1 MRVTNNL
8 LFQQALKGTQNT
20 LSQINEQNRVISSGL
35 RVEKPS
41 DDPTSVGEIMRSS
54 SGIRA
59 LEQYRRNL
67 NTADSRL
74 SVEDGVLE
82 KITGALTRAKELA
95 ISQGGSGTS
104 SAATRKVTQKE
115 IDGIRDFI
123 IELGNTQHSGSY
135 LFGGQYADS
144 RPFSGA
150 GIDPTRPPSGT
161 IEVEGGAGVHYAAN
175 HDGTELL
182 VDTGIL
188 DALENLSTGLNND
201 SDTEIHSAIAEL
213 DEAFDGIQE
222 LVGEL
227 GSRMTQVDNALT
239 NLDALEVNLM
249 TFRSELQDAD
259 LEEAIT
265 ELMNRQISYQAA
277 MMANSRI
284 LNNTLS
290 DYLR

>member
-1 MRVTNNL
+1 MRVTNDL
-8 LFQQALKGTQNT
+8 LFQQALRGTQNT
-20 LSQINEQNRVISSGL
+20 LSEINEQNRIISSGL
-35 RVEKPS
+35 RVDKPS

-67 NTADSRL
+67 NTANSRL
-74 SVEDGVLE
+74 SAEDGVLE
-82 KITGALTRAKELA
+82 RISTALTRAKELA

-104 SAATRKVTQKE
+104 SAATRKVAQKE
-115 IDGIRDFI
+115 VEGIRDFA

-150 GIDPTRPPSGT
+150 GIDPARPPSGT
-161 IEVEGGAGVHYAAN
+161 IEVEGGAGAHYAAN
-175 HDGTELL
+175 HDGMELL

-188 DALENLSTGLNND
+188 DGLENLATGLGNN
-201 SDTEIHSAIAEL
+201 SDAEIHTAITEL
-213 DEAFDGIQE
+213 DTAFNKVQE

-239 NLDALEVNLM
+239 NLDALEVNLK
-249 TFRSELQDAD
+249 TFRSELQDAE

-277 MMANSRI
+277 MMANARI